1 MMGIKLTVLAQTFL
15 RKNKGETVIFYK
27 RGMIFMKCPKCKQE
41 VTGKFCS
48 FCGALLEPDHT
59 NDNISQKAVSSGTA
73 DRTVD
78 PDHDFNFTIDYDTSF
93 YTDSS
98 FGAGKASSDEDADSG
113 KISGAGSDPDSGK
126 SGRKKPSKSSGSS
139 GRSSDSVNQETVKQT
154 VKQKTKV
161 KKKKKKKGRISGAV
175 SGSLSTAGSI
185 TTGSV
190 RTIWKTLLA
199 VIQWITAGLM
209 LLITWK
215 LFQGLWAQRTA
226 LGSLTGFIQER
237 NVNQAAYLAVSI
249 CLIAFG
255 VLQVLWIISRK
266 KMPDNGRVRRLDM
279 GRGTF
284 GFLVFLLLTLIA
296 HYVNP
301 IIPEHPYPLPGIKQA
316 LSVVNGLGKA
326 FMTLNVTGIVLCIV
340 RKVGTR

>member
-1 MMGIKLTVLAQTFL
+1 
-15 RKNKGETVIFYK
+15 
-27 RGMIFMKCPKCKQE
+27 MIFMKCPKCKQE

-59 NDNISQKAVSSGTA
+59 NDIPDQSGTSSGTA
-73 DRTVD
+73 DRTAD
-78 PDHDFNFTIDYDTSF
+78 PART
-93 YTDSS
+93 
-98 FGAGKASSDEDADSG
+98 
-113 KISGAGSDPDSGK
+113 K
-126 SGRKKPSKSSGSS
+126 SSKSSGQSGKSYGSS
-139 GRSSDSVNQETVKQT
+139 GKGSNSAADQKTVKQT
-154 VKQKTKV
+154 VTQKTKV

-175 SGSLSTAGSI
+175 SSSLSTAGSI

-190 RTIWKTLLA
+190 RTIWKTLFA
-199 VIQWITAGLM
+199 VIQWINAGLM

-266 KMPDNGRVRRLDM
+266 KMPDNGKVRLLDM

-284 GFLVFLLLTLIA
+284 GFLAFLLLALIA

-301 IIPEHPYPLPGIKQA
+301 MIPEHPYPLLGMKQV

-326 FMTLNVTGIVLCIV
+326 FITLNVTGIVLCIV

>member
-1 MMGIKLTVLAQTFL
+1 
-15 RKNKGETVIFYK
+15 
-27 RGMIFMKCPKCKQE
+27 MKCPKCKQE

-59 NDNISQKAVSSGTA
+59 NNIPDQSSTSSGTTGRTA
-73 DRTVD
+73 D
-78 PDHDFNFTIDYDTSF
+78 PAKDFDFTIDYDTSF
-93 YTDSS
+93 YTDSAYGS
-98 FGAGKASSDEDADSG
+98 GKVSASDVTADSG
-113 KISGAGSDPDSGK
+113 EASETGSESGSDSGNPARTK
-126 SGRKKPSKSSGSS
+126 SSKSSGRSGKSYGSS
-139 GRSSDSVNQETVKQT
+139 CKGSNSADQKTVTQT
-154 VKQKTKV
+154 VTQKTKV

-175 SGSLSTAGSI
+175 SSSLSTAGSI

-190 RTIWKTLLA
+190 RTIWKTLFA
-199 VIQWITAGLM
+199 VIQWINAGLM

-266 KMPDNGRVRRLDM
+266 KMPDNGKVRRLDM

-284 GFLVFLLLTLIA
+284 GFLAFLLLALIA

-301 IIPEHPYPLPGIKQA
+301 MIPEHPYPLLGMKQV